1 MKIKLETG
9 WQLFV
14 FILVTLGLLFA
25 IIVFQLWL
33 WKIIFVAAFGLPQ
46 LTFWQMVALN
56 VFWDT
61 LCYQNNN
68 LISIKYKGEEL

>member
-9 WQLFV
+9 WELLV
-14 FILVTLGLLFA
+14 FILVMFGLLFA

-33 WKIIFVAAFGLPQ
+33 WKIVFVAVFGLPQ
-46 LTFWQMVALN
+46 LTFWQMVALD

-61 LCYQNNN
+61 ISYQDNN